1 MTRDELT
8 DNLNQMLEDTVSL
21 QVWCGFEP
29 RTAPLKKSIEE
40 TITAVIAEFDRLAAR
55 VAELEQAQI
64 WIPVGERL
72 PEMNLSVILW
82 DTHQKK
88 THVGWLN
95 SNLKWM
101 TMGDGWISP
110 THWRPLAAGPEDDHE

>member
-40 TITAVIAEFDRLAAR
+40 TITAVIAEFDRLTAR
-55 VAELEQAQI
+55 VAELEPARI
-64 WIPVGERL
+64 GGR
-72 PEMNLSVILW
+72 
-82 DTHQKK
+82 
-88 THVGWLN
+88 
-95 SNLKWM
+95 
-101 TMGDGWISP
+101 
-110 THWRPLAAGPEDDHE
+110 AGQRVEGLRR